1 MTAKNAIALYMRA
14 HNARARGSDSNL
26 ILSQISWKFVTLS
39 AFIPGLAD
47 GKFLLERS
55 MLGEPR
61 TRVGFVFPRMEWA
74 G

>member
-39 AFIPGLAD
+39 AFFLGHDDGGIP
-47 GKFLLERS
+47 FLGVLFDVLISHASR
-55 MLGEPR
+55 
-61 TRVGFVFPRMEWA
+61 A